1 MPIGTLRKLRLSW
14 RRVSALVLGLGV
26 SALCVH
32 AADNDQH
39 QKWEVHDPKR
49 PKPQVVTPGT
59 FSTEQEPGK
68 APSDAIVLF
77 DGKDLS
83 KWRGDKGEAQWK
95 VENGY
100 FQVVAKTG
108 SITTKEQFGDI
119 QLHVE
124 WMAPNPPK
132 GNSQG
137 RGNSGIFLMGMYE
150 CQVLDTYQNDTY
162 ADGGAGSVYGQYPPL
177 ANANRPPGQWQVY
190 DIVFRKPRYENGE
203 VKEPARITAFLNGVL
218 VQDSTPAIG
227 PTTHKKLAKYP
238 SKHPEQGPIS
248 LQDHGDPVRFRN
260 IWVRKLN
267 EQRPVPAAVPAPEPP
282 AQPQKSAAS
291 N

>member
-1 MPIGTLRKLRLSW
+1 MIRSI
-14 RRVSALVLGLGV
+14 RRFGLARGAGALAVGLGLAALWVSA
-26 SALCVH
+26 
-32 AADNDQH
+32 ADTQQQQQQ
-39 QKWEVHDPKR
+39 QKWEVHDMKR

-83 KWRGDKGEAQWK
+83 QWRGDKGEPQWK

-100 FQVVAKTG
+100 FQVVAKAG
-108 SITTKEQFGDI
+108 SLTTKEQFGDV
-119 QLHVE
+119 QLHAE

-137 RGNSGIFLMGMYE
+137 RGNSGIFIMGLYE
-150 CQVLDTYQNDTY
+150 CQVLDTYKNDTY

-177 ANANRPPGQWQVY
+177 VNPCRPPGEWQVY
-190 DIVFRKPRYENGE
+190 DVVFRRPRYEGSK
-203 VKEPARITAFLNGVL
+203 VVEPARITSFLNGVL
-218 VQDSTPAIG
+218 VQDSTPALG
-227 PTTHKKLAKYP
+227 PTVHKKLAAYP
-238 SKHPEQGPIS
+238 SKHPEKGPIT

-260 IWVRKLN
+260 IWVRKLD
-267 EQRPVPAAVPAPEPP
+267 EQKPVPAAVPAAEV
-282 AQPQKSAAS
+282 QKSAAVK
-291 N
+291 

>member
-1 MPIGTLRKLRLSW
+1 MTMGIVRRFAAS
-14 RRVSALVLGLGV
+14 RRVGALVLGLGV
-26 SALCVH
+26 GALCVH
-32 AADNDQH
+32 AADTQQQ

-49 PKPQVVTPGT
+49 PKPEVVTPGT
-59 FSTEQEPGK
+59 FSTQEEPGK

-83 KWRGDKGEAQWK
+83 KWRGDKGEPGWK

-100 FQVVAKTG
+100 VEVVAKKG
-108 SITTKEQFGDI
+108 SLTTKEQFGDV
-119 QLHVE
+119 QLHIE

-132 GNSQG
+132 GSSQG
-137 RGNSGIFLMGMYE
+137 RGNSGVFLMGMYE
-150 CQVLDTYQNDTY
+150 VQVLDTYQNNTY

-177 ANANRPPGQWQVY
+177 VNATRPPGEWQMY
-190 DIVFRKPRYENGE
+190 DIVFRKPRYEGSE
-203 VKEPARITAFLNGVL
+203 MVEPARITAFLNGVL
-218 VQDSTPAIG
+218 VQDSTPALG

-238 SKHPEQGPIS
+238 PRHPEQGPIS

-260 IWVRKLN
+260 IWVRKLS

-282 AQPQKSAAS
+282 KEKAAAS